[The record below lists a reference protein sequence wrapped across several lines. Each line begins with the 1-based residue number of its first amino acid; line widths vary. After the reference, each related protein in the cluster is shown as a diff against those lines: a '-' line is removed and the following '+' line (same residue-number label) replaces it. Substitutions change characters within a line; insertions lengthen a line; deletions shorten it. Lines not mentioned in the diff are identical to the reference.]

1 MIDRVLDHLR
11 VLVAADTTNPPRA
24 IMPAHPA
31 LSYAQSILA
40 ASGFAV
46 EIEDLG
52 EGSVCMLATRGAP
65 GFVINC
71 HLDTVPPDAGW
82 GGDPFTLRVEGDHA
96 IGLGACDVKGSA
108 ACLLAAAERTT
119 GDSAILLTTD
129 EEAGGARCA
138 IHSAP
143 ILRER
148 FGATVVCEPTGLL
161 AVSAHR
167 GVVTGEV
174 DFYGEGGHTSGPV
187 GRRRSA
193 VHDAVRW
200 SAAVL
205 EDEPRVEAL
214 RFNIGR
220 IEGGAKP
227 NMIASRTTVRFGLR
241 PRTENE
247 ASLDWLHACLPFGSN
262 TEWRTRF
269 NAPAL
274 RAHPEAG
281 DWIAR
286 LGLSPGEAVNFWTEA
301 AIFAGAGLPAI
312 VFGPGEIAMAHA
324 PGECVPLADLAGA
337 ESVFSRWFGG

>member
-24 IMPAHPA
+24 ITPVHPA
-31 LSYAQSILA
+31 LSYAQGVLA
-40 ASGFAV
+40 AAGFAV
-46 EIEDLG
+46 EVEDLG
-52 EGSVCMLATRGAP
+52 DGSVCVLASRGTP
-65 GFVINC
+65 EFVVNC

-82 GGDPFTLRVEGDHA
+82 GGDPFTLRVEGDRA

-119 GDSAILLTTD
+119 GDGAILLTTD
-129 EEAGGARCA
+129 EEAGAARCA
-138 IHSAP
+138 RRSAP

-148 FGATVVCEPTGLL
+148 YGAVVVCEPTGLL

-174 DFYGEGGHTSGPV
+174 EFHGEGGHTSGAG

-200 SAAVL
+200 SAAAL

-220 IEGGAKP
+220 IEGGTKP
-227 NMIASRTTVRFGLR
+227 NMVASRATVRFGLR

-262 TEWRTRF
+262 SEWHTRF
-269 NAPAL
+269 SAPAL

-281 DWIAR
+281 AWIGR
-286 LGLSPGEAVNFWTEA
+286 LGLTPGEAVNFWTEA
-301 AIFAGAGLPAI
+301 AIYAGAGLPAI
-312 VFGPGEIAMAHA
+312 VFGPGEIAIAHA

-337 ESVFSRWFGG
+337 VSVFARWFGG